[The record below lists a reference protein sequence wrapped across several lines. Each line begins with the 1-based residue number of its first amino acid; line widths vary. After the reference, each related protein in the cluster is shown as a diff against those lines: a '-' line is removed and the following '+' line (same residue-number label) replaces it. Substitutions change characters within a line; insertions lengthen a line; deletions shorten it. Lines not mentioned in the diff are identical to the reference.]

1 MIPQRSQTNKHMVKN
16 AGKTIVVRHLTLV
29 ICFSA
34 VVIFPAASVAQNSA
48 DEEKPENGRRHSANG
63 TLDKYVVKPVINTY
77 HKIIPGFE
85 LKKSADPLEPMNRK
99 LYAVNEKLDQYFVK
113 PAIKTYNIATPVLV
127 RMSVSNFFNNI
138 GDFFSGVNDLLQA
151 KFYKSSHD
159 FGRVTINTTLGTLG
173 LFDVA
178 SRVGL
183 ERGEEDFGQTLGYWG
198 LGQGPY
204 LFLPLLGP
212 TTFRDGTGSIVRAYV
227 EPIEEIHNPAFR
239 NSVFALSVIDQRAQ
253 AEDALG
259 FADTASLDRYRF
271 IRNAYLQRRY
281 YLTYDGQPP
290 DTEE

>member
-1 MIPQRSQTNKHMVKN
+1 MIPQRSQTNKFMAKN
-16 AGKTIVVRHLTLV
+16 AGITVVANDLSL
-29 ICFSA
+29 I
-34 VVIFPAASVAQNSA
+34 VIFLAVAFFPTGLAAQESA
-48 DEEKPENGRRHSANG
+48 TSEKPANNRFQS
-63 TLDKYVVKPVINTY
+63 TNERLDKYIVKPVIKTY
-77 HKIIPGFE
+77 NKISPAFVP
-85 LKKSADPLEPMNRK
+85 KKSADPLEPMNRK
-99 LYAVNEKLDQYFVK
+99 LYAVNEKLDQYLVK
-113 PAIKTYNIATPVLV
+113 PTVKTYNAATPVLV
-127 RMSVSNFFNNI
+127 RMSISNFFNNI
-138 GDFFSGVNDLLQA
+138 NDFFSGVNDLLQA

-159 FGRVTINTTLGTLG
+159 FGRVAINTTLGTLG

-178 SRVGL
+178 SRLGL

-212 TTFRDGTGSIVRAYV
+212 STFRDGTGSLVRAYV
-227 EPIEEIHNPAFR
+227 EPIGEIHNPAFR
-239 NSVFALSVIDQRAQ
+239 NSVFALNVIDQRAQ

>member
-1 MIPQRSQTNKHMVKN
+1 MIPQRSQTNKHMARN
-16 AGKTIVVRHLTLV
+16 AGMTIVVKGLTLV
-29 ICFSA
+29 VILSAVAFFSA
-34 VVIFPAASVAQNSA
+34 GSVAQASA
-48 DEEKPENGRRHSANG
+48 TPAKSAGNRLQSANE
-63 TLDKYVVKPVINTY
+63 TLGNYIIKPVIKTY
-77 HKIIPGFE
+77 NKISPAFVP
-85 LKKSADPLEPMNRK
+85 KKSADPLEPMNRK
-99 LYAVNEKLDQYFVK
+99 FYAVNEKLDEYLVK
-113 PAIKTYNIATPVLV
+113 PVIKTYNTATPVLV

-138 GDFFSGVNDLLQA
+138 SDFFSGVNDLLQA

-159 FGRVTINTTLGTLG
+159 FGRVAINTTLGTLG